1 MEIVDICQ
9 HGVSHERIVATCLQ
23 MWCWPASCSVIHP
36 SLECL
41 LHAVRD
47 KVVAGSSQL
56 GSQVL
61 KDVKGKGMPMF
72 ILSFLSVISHAYLS
86 FVSSISQPPPL
97 FLIMAASVM
106 QVGCSS
112 IVHVLSIIIFSFYF
126 FFLERKFCLYVVNI
140 IVHVHLNL

>member
-86 FVSSISQPPPL
+86 FVSSISQPPPFFFNYGCLSNVGWVLIHSTCFIYYYIFFL
-97 FLIMAASVM
+97 FLFSREE
-106 QVGCSS
+106 
-112 IVHVLSIIIFSFYF
+112 VLFI
-126 FFLERKFCLYVVNI
+126 CG
-140 IVHVHLNL
+140 